1 MSVAYEGNG
10 VRLQEANDSGD
21 PNDLLITGFI
31 FPDQPN
37 HTIPAFIY
45 KQTKDRVQQ
54 LAASC
59 HVPASSKSSTTPFR
73 VADSNTAGQGLFS
86 VENLSPG
93 SLILS
98 ERPMFVT
105 RADVLIQISKME
117 TFVQVLFARLP
128 EQDQRTFFN
137 LQNCKSP
144 SETGPLLGRLLT
156 NGITFT
162 PYPNGPNHAGVFP
175 TLAKCNHSCG
185 PNALARFNHA
195 TWAIELRATR
205 AIKTGEEIL
214 IS

>member
-59 HVPASSKSSTTPFR
+59 NAPASSKSSTAPFR

-86 VENLSPG
+86 VEDLSPG

-105 RADVLIQISKME
+105 RA
-117 TFVQVLFARLP
+117 
-128 EQDQRTFFN
+128 
-137 LQNCKSP
+137 
-144 SETGPLLGRLLT
+144 
-156 NGITFT
+156 
-162 PYPNGPNHAGVFP
+162 
-175 TLAKCNHSCG
+175 
-185 PNALARFNHA
+185 
-195 TWAIELRATR
+195 
-205 AIKTGEEIL
+205 
-214 IS
+214 